1 MFETLFA
8 QACQLSK
15 SIGLHH
21 AVSRH
26 GTIDG
31 QFETERQNL
40 FWSLFIVDVSSHG
53 FSLEISWF
61 LP

>member
-26 GTIDG
+26 GTASRYL
-31 QFETERQNL
+31 ETERQNL
-40 FWSLFIVDVSSHG
+40 FWSLFIVDVSYPGELFDGS
-53 FSLEISWF
+53 
-61 LP
+61 

>member
-26 GTIDG
+26 GTTNG
-31 QFETERQNL
+31 QLDTERQNL
-40 FWSLFIVDVSSHG
+40 FWSLFIVDVRSPGGALSY
-53 FSLEISWF
+53 F

>member
-26 GTIDG
+26 GTTDG
-31 QFETERQNL
+31 QLETERQNL
-40 FWSLFIVDVSSHG
+40 FWSLFIVDVSSPG
-53 FSLEISWF
+53 VSLEISWF
-61 LP
+61 LS